1 MLFIDPTYQH
11 QWTALLKLAIS
22 KWSINEADVNED
34 NESAH
39 AFCLAFG
46 FIDINR
52 REKDD
57 QGNPY
62 PLISM
67 RLSE

>member
-39 AFCLAFG
+39 VFYLDFG
-46 FIDINR
+46 FIDIIR
-52 REKDD
+52 RKRMTK
-57 QGNPY
+57 GIPT
-62 PLISM
+62 PS
-67 RLSE
+67 SVCA